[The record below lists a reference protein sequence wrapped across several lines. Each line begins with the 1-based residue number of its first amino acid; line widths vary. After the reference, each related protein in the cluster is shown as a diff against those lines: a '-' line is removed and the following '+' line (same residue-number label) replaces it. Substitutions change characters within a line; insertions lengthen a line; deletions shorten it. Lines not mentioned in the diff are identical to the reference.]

1 MSSFSSFPF
10 GALPAL
16 LLPWYASA
24 ARPLPWRETRE
35 PYRVWISEIMLQ
47 QTRVAAV
54 LGYYARF
61 LSALPDVAALAA
73 VEEER
78 LLKLWEG
85 LGYYS
90 RARNLKRAAGILVR
104 EYGGKF
110 PESYAALRA
119 LPGIGEYTA
128 GAIASICFDLPT
140 PAIDGNVLR
149 IAARLADCGD
159 CVDAPESKRALR
171 ATLAAAYP
179 SGQCGAFTQALM
191 ELGATVCLPN
201 GAPLCGCCPAASLC
215 LGRAR
220 GTAKSLPVRAKK
232 QPRRRE
238 DRTVLLL
245 VSEDGRTALCKR
257 PEHGLLSGLWELPN
271 VPGVHS
277 PQEAASLAESF
288 GAKPLRLT
296 ASAEYTHVFTHVEWH
311 MTCYR
316 MECAAPDGAAPD
328 GAAPEGLVWADAAGL
343 SGTYALPS
351 AFQKALRLSRKG

>member
-1 MSSFSSFPF
+1 MSGFSSFPF

-61 LSALPDVAALAA
+61 LSVLPDVSALAA

-104 EYGGKF
+104 EYGGNF

-149 IAARLADCGD
+149 IAARLADCGN
-159 CVDAPESKRALR
+159 CVDAPEPKRALR
-171 ATLAAAYP
+171 AALAAAYP
-179 SGQCGAFTQALM
+179 PGQCGAFTQALM

-215 LGRAR
+215 LGRAHGTVFLR
-220 GTAKSLPVRAKK
+220 GAVKLNKALADRKVLDIGLADEIYRPPV
-232 QPRRRE
+232 
-238 DRTVLLL
+238 
-245 VSEDGRTALCKR
+245 RTALA
-257 PEHGLLSGLWELPN
+257 
-271 VPGVHS
+271 VP
-277 PQEAASLAESF
+277 
-288 GAKPLRLT
+288 T
-296 ASAEYTHVFTHVEWH
+296 
-311 MTCYR
+311 
-316 MECAAPDGAAPD
+316 D
-328 GAAPEGLVWADAAGL
+328 EGLVRLTIQKDGGIRL
-343 SGTYALPS
+343 RNDSGGEMPAT
-351 AFQKALRLSRKG
+351 AFISLACAYRAREE

>member
-1 MSSFSSFPF
+1 M
-10 GALPAL
+10 
-16 LLPWYASA
+16 
-24 ARPLPWRETRE
+24 
-35 PYRVWISEIMLQ
+35 
-47 QTRVAAV
+47 
-54 LGYYARF
+54 
-61 LSALPDVAALAA
+61 
-73 VEEER
+73 
-78 LLKLWEG
+78 
-85 LGYYS
+85 
-90 RARNLKRAAGILVR
+90 
-104 EYGGKF
+104 
-110 PESYAALRA
+110 
-119 LPGIGEYTA
+119 
-128 GAIASICFDLPT
+128 
-140 PAIDGNVLR
+140 
-149 IAARLADCGD
+149 
-159 CVDAPESKRALR
+159 
-171 ATLAAAYP
+171 
-179 SGQCGAFTQALM
+179 
-191 ELGATVCLPN
+191 
-201 GAPLCGCCPAASLC
+201 
-215 LGRAR
+215 
-220 GTAKSLPVRAKK
+220 RAKK

-316 MECAAPDGAAPD
+316 MECAAPE

>member
-1 MSSFSSFPF
+1 M
-10 GALPAL
+10 
-16 LLPWYASA
+16 
-24 ARPLPWRETRE
+24 
-35 PYRVWISEIMLQ
+35 
-47 QTRVAAV
+47 
-54 LGYYARF
+54 
-61 LSALPDVAALAA
+61 
-73 VEEER
+73 
-78 LLKLWEG
+78 
-85 LGYYS
+85 
-90 RARNLKRAAGILVR
+90 R

-271 VPGVHS
+271 VLGVHS
-277 PQEAASLAESF
+277 PQEAASLVESF

-328 GAAPEGLVWADAAGL
+328 GLVWADAAGL